1 MNPCR
6 TAWLRASAF
15 VLRVQVTVGKSRRLT
30 DGGADGGN
38 IGGVDG
44 ADMFREMLPD
54 KLLDGDK
61 GSGGGAGGSGGKS
74 TTDEGTLFKTVV
86 MVVTDPT
93 WSSAGEPA
101 TRVCCM
107 PVTTLAEQAA

>member
-1 MNPCR
+1 
-6 TAWLRASAF
+6 
-15 VLRVQVTVGKSRRLT
+15 
-30 DGGADGGN
+30 
-38 IGGVDG
+38 
-44 ADMFREMLPD
+44 MFREMLPD

-107 PVTTLAEQAA
+107 PVTTLAEQAATVSLDFQFFATFIRFSMFSSMSCRKSENHDE